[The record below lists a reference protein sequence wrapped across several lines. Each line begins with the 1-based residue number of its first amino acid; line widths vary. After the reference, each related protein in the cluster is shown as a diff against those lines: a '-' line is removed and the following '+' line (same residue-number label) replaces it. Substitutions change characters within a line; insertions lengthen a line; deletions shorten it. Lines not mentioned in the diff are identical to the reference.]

1 MAESCGVAYSCLF
14 LVLFSFFLVSSAVHR
29 YDEWLNAATVV
40 DSFPSKPEHVT
51 MAAQAQLHYEQLSLQ
66 FPCEAACSVV
76 TMCDV
81 LVEACVRAATV
92 VSVEDVARM
101 REEEEQGG
109 VKGNKED
116 AEDAEGAAVDESQY
130 SVVNMWNNMDQEAV
144 FQKGLEGGPEGGP
157 EEGPEEGP
165 GGSQGGK
172 VDDVLALDRRNLLR
186 VVYHGDVASMRLEL
200 YNIGECLVGGRTL
213 LSIVRHMLE
222 DCARVPGGRGR
233 AGMPREPV
241 KKESERGAELNELLT
256 FLSTEEKKEGQKEEG
271 GMEGR
276 DVVNVTPE
284 QLSHTRTVNLF
295 QDM

>member
-1 MAESCGVAYSCLF
+1 
-14 LVLFSFFLVSSAVHR
+14 
-29 YDEWLNAATVV
+29 LNAATVV

-101 REEEEQGG
+101 REEEEQEQGG
-109 VKGNKED
+109 VKGNKKD

-144 FQKGLEGGPEGGP
+144 FQKGLEGGPEG
-157 EEGPEEGP
+157 GPEEGP

-256 FLSTEEKKEGQKEEG
+256 FLSTEERSEGKKEEG

>member
-1 MAESCGVAYSCLF
+1 
-14 LVLFSFFLVSSAVHR
+14 
-29 YDEWLNAATVV
+29 
-40 DSFPSKPEHVT
+40 

-144 FQKGLEGGPEGGP
+144 FQKGLEGGPEGGSEGGP